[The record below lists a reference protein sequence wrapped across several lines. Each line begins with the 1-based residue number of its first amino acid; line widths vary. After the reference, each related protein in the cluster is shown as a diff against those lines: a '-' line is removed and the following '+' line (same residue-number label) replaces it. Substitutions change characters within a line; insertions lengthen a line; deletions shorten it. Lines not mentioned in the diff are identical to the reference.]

1 MPMDY
6 LGEETDLIERIKQKI
21 KNQSGDM
28 KLPYEKYLIILG
40 YATFRQGKRSILFKG
55 FIFNSQGEMEKQMQR
70 VIFQK

>member
-28 KLPYEKYLIILG
+28 KLP
-40 YATFRQGKRSILFKG
+40 
-55 FIFNSQGEMEKQMQR
+55 
-70 VIFQK
+70 